1 MKRLIA
7 RALVLGA
14 IVLAGQWLVFA
25 LRGADVH
32 FAQNETLQ
40 QSLKDGVDVVFF
52 GDSTLYFPAER
63 DTDHRNTVTMVQDL
77 APSLSILQLYN
88 GGYNPD
94 VYASFSRSMARS
106 GHPPK
111 TAVFVINMRAFSPG
125 WDMRPMYQFQR
136 EKTILAFTNTSYRFL
151 LRPLMVFK
159 AFDLNP
165 VKQKDYLELPVM
177 NGDQIVGKVKDFDN
191 DSFNTFSEE
200 NLQKKMIFS
209 YMYDLDPGHRKVVSI
224 IECIEALDAAGTRML
239 FYITPV
245 DWQTGVE
252 GVGEG
257 FTSQLQKNIRVIE
270 QVIQTH
276 GGEVLDLSRLLP
288 SEDFNW
294 RVDLYPNGHLAQEGR
309 EKLANRLAA
318 WLVPNN

>member
-1 MKRLIA
+1 MKRFIVK
-7 RALVLGA
+7 ALALGV
-14 IVLAGQWLVFA
+14 IVLAGQWLLFA
-25 LRGADVH
+25 SRGAGVH

-40 QSLKDGVDVVFF
+40 QSLNEGVDVVFI
-52 GDSTLYFPAER
+52 GDSTLYFPAES
-63 DTDHRNTVTMVQDL
+63 DTDHRNTVTMLHDL
-77 APSLSILQLYN
+77 TPSLSIVQLYN

-136 EKTILAFTNTSYRFL
+136 EKTILAFSNTPYRFL

-165 VKQKDYLELPVM
+165 VKQADYIELPVT
-177 NGDQIVGKVKDFDN
+177 NGDQIVGKVIDFDN
-191 DSFNTFSEE
+191 DSFNTFSQD
-200 NLQKKMIFS
+200 NLRKKTIFS
-209 YMYDLDPGHRKVVSI
+209 YMYDLDPEHRKILSI
-224 IECIEALDAAGTRML
+224 IECIDALEAAGVRTL

-252 GVGEG
+252 SVGEG
-257 FTSQLQKNIRVIE
+257 FVPQLQKNIRTVE
-270 QVIQTH
+270 QAIQEH
-276 GGEVLDLSRLLP
+276 GGEVLDLSRLVP
-288 SEDFNW
+288 TEDFNW
-294 RVDLYPNGHLAQEGR
+294 RVDLYPNGHLAQNGR
-309 EKLANRLAA
+309 EKLANLLAR
-318 WLVPNN
+318 WLVPID